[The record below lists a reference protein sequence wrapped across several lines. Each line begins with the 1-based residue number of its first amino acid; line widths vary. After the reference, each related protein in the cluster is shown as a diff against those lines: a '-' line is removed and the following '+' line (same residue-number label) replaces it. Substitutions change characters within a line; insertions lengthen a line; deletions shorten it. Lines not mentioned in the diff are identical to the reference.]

1 MSIIKFSSQNN
12 DTWIPKREP
21 QIFTNNEYLS
31 ATEKHDLENERIKR
45 IKELLEKVRKYD
57 EEHRD
62 MSKRL
67 KDPYVRGSQVA
78 TLGTA
83 AAGVRVPRELQEVI
97 RDYIDLLDM
106 NVWEHAVRG
115 EVGRGRGS
123 RKKSKKTKRKRRPTK
138 RRR

>member
-1 MSIIKFSSQNN
+1 
-12 DTWIPKREP
+12 
-21 QIFTNNEYLS
+21 
-31 ATEKHDLENERIKR
+31 
-45 IKELLEKVRKYD
+45 
-57 EEHRD
+57 